1 MRRAMWMLIGVMA
14 CLPACL
20 ESGAS
25 DDDDDDDDE
34 ETSSNDDGSDG
45 SDGDGVRASWQD
57 AISGYQFTYYYNVS
71 DYSERISFIFCGS
84 GDVSYS
90 WSINSGGTTGTGSD
104 SGGEDGTWELGE
116 TTGSAARI
124 ELDGDESGRV
134 DLIMT
139 VDSGG
144 NFYIDDARYY
154 REWYGC

>member
-1 MRRAMWMLIGVMA
+1 MLYLR
-14 CLPACL
+14 CLVAISNSWVLGAYPGGPP
-20 ESGAS
+20 SGGRG
-25 DDDDDDDDE
+25 
-34 ETSSNDDGSDG
+34 TGSDG
-45 SDGDGVRASWQD
+45 SGGEGVRASWQD
-57 AISGYQFTYYYNVS
+57 AISSYQFAYYYNVS

-84 GDVSYS
+84 GDDSYS

-124 ELDGDESGRV
+124 ELVGDESGRV

-144 NFYIDDARYY
+144 SFYIDDARYY